1 MANTKVFVG
10 GIAHVDEDTLRDT
23 FSKYGEIT
31 DLFVVREREPDESG
45 QRKSKGFGFIT
56 FSDASGV
63 DGAIKGMDN
72 QQLEGRKI
80 NVNIA
85 TPQGEGGRGGRGGGR
100 GGGDRGRGRGG
111 FRGGYDGG
119 RGGGRG
125 GYGGGDN
132 GY

>member
-85 TPQGEGGRGGRGGGR
+85 TPQGEGGRGGGY
-100 GGGDRGRGRGG
+100 GG
-111 FRGGYDGG
+111 FRGGQSYGG
-119 RGGGRG
+119 G
-125 GYGGGDN
+125 GYGQQQGGDN
-132 GY
+132 NGQGG

>member
-63 DGAIKGMDN
+63 DGAIKGMVN
-72 QQLEGRKI
+72 GRVRGLVSSRFLMLPVEVVVMVI
-80 NVNIA
+80 MDMEEEVVA
-85 TPQGEGGRGGRGGGR
+85 VAVMVVEMAVMGEEEVVREV
-100 GGGDRGRGRGG
+100 
-111 FRGGYDGG
+111 
-119 RGGGRG
+119 
-125 GYGGGDN
+125 
-132 GY
+132 